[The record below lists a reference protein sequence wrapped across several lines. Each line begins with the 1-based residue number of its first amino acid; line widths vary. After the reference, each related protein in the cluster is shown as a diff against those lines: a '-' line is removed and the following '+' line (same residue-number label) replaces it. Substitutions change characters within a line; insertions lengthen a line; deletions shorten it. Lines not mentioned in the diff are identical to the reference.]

1 MAFSIRIVFFILL
14 ILLHIFIYYMLFK
27 NISTSPF
34 IRHIGKLIVFS
45 NFLCIIIF
53 LRLYHTHIDS
63 LYYTILSSS
72 LGIFWIS
79 CNIAFLVFLITFSI
93 RFIFGAFVLENLQIP
108 IILIAWCSIIVLTL
122 WSFYLNA
129 KEPQVVTTQIALHG
143 ITKPLN
149 VAVLTDMHIDVLMD
163 KKAVE
168 KVVSKT
174 NSLSPDIILL
184 VGDIVDNYYN
194 VVEDSVSMLGNLKA
208 KYGIYY
214 VLGNHEYHY
223 DTYTII
229 KALNNL
235 GITTL
240 INQTMVLR
248 NLHLNIAG
256 IADLMGNQT
265 KFKDSVLVPDL
276 AKTLAYSDR
285 QYPTILLAHQPKTI
299 NLLQNEDIG
308 LVISGHTHGGQ
319 IFPFHLLVLLDQ
331 PFLSGLHTW
340 NHQGKQTQIYVSRGV
355 GWWGMPMRLFERRE
369 ISLLQLIPT
378 N

>member
-1 MAFSIRIVFFILL
+1 MAFSIRILFFILL
-14 ILLHIFIYYMLFK
+14 ILLHVFIYYMLFK
-27 NISTSPF
+27 NISINPF
-34 IRHIGKLIVFS
+34 IRHIGKLIVCS
-45 NFLCIIIF
+45 NFICIIVF

-79 CNIAFLVFLITFSI
+79 CNIALLVFLVTLCI
-93 RFIFGAFVLENLQIP
+93 RLVFGAFVLENLQIP
-108 IILIAWCSIIVLTL
+108 IISIAWCSIIVLTL

-129 KEPQVVTTQIALHG
+129 KEPQVVTTQVALSG

-149 VAVLTDMHIDVLMD
+149 VVVLTDMHIDVLMD
-163 KKAVE
+163 KKAVS
-168 KVVSKT
+168 KIVVQT

-184 VGDIVDNYYN
+184 GGDIVDNYYH
-194 VVEDSVSMLGNLKA
+194 VVADSVSELGNLKA

-214 VLGNHEYHY
+214 VLGNHEYYY
-223 DTYTII
+223 DTYTIM
-229 KALNNL
+229 KALNKL
-235 GITTL
+235 GIITL
-240 INQTMVLR
+240 TNQAMVLR
-248 NLHLNIAG
+248 NLNLNIAG
-256 IADLMGNQT
+256 IADLMGNQA

-276 AKTLAYSDR
+276 DKTLAYSDK

-299 NLLQNEDIG
+299 KLLQNEDIG
-308 LVISGHTHGGQ
+308 LVVSGHTHGGQ

-331 PFLSGLHTW
+331 PFLSGLHNW
-340 NHQGKQTQIYVSRGV
+340 EHQGKQTQVYVSKGV

-369 ISLLQLIPT
+369 IGLLQLIPS

>member
-93 RFIFGAFVLENLQIP
+93 RFIFGSFVLENLQIP

-369 ISLLQLIPT
+369 ISLLQLIPS
-378 N
+378 